1 MEEAQLSLD
10 RCMRL
15 CEDRGFGLNRLE
27 AMEEQA
33 RLYASHGDFEK
44 AYQQHIAFHD
54 ADVTLR
60 AAAREA
66 NSRTLQAVF
75 ETPEARFEGERFR
88 ELALRDALT
97 GLRNRRYVDNELPI
111 WITQAINENT
121 PLAVGL
127 LDVDHFKQVNDAHS
141 HAIGDQVLVRL
152 GQLLNDAVSKSGFTA
167 RMGGEEFL
175 VVLPASDAGDQYE
188 ALRKRVESYRWSQV
202 AAGLAVTVSIGATR
216 LRPGRMTQA
225 ALLGQ
230 ADRHLYAAKSGG
242 RNRVVID
249 PD

>member
-1 MEEAQLSLD
+1 RVGGGRPRNIADAPLDLGQAAGGRAHPAPILDDEHLDFRESEGLAEALKTAAMAQRAQGHVEEAQLSLD

-33 RLYASHGDFEK
+33 KLYAARGDFEK

-75 ETPEARFEGERFR
+75 ETEEARYEGERFR

-97 GLRNRRYVDNELPI
+97 GLRNRRYVDN
-111 WITQAINENT
+111 
-121 PLAVGL
+121 
-127 LDVDHFKQVNDAHS
+127 
-141 HAIGDQVLVRL
+141 
-152 GQLLNDAVSKSGFTA
+152 
-167 RMGGEEFL
+167 
-175 VVLPASDAGDQYE
+175 
-188 ALRKRVESYRWSQV
+188 
-202 AAGLAVTVSIGATR
+202 
-216 LRPGRMTQA
+216 
-225 ALLGQ
+225 
-230 ADRHLYAAKSGG
+230 
-242 RNRVVID
+242 
-249 PD
+249 